1 MRIERP
7 PKRAETPHVPEQLL
21 LAEHA
26 LGILRE
32 LDTRPSAGRARP
44 LSSLFHKRR
53 EGWRPKANP
62 KREGGRMHRMLV
74 AGVAAIT
81 GSLVLAAPALSAPS
95 CPKPSALPEAFVSQI
110 DNPYLPLKPGTTL
123 TYRGKLDG
131 KSATDVVSVTNR
143 TKVILGVTTTVV
155 HDQVFIKGELVED
168 TEDWFAQDTEGNVW
182 YLGEDTKELENGQV
196 VSTEGSWE
204 AGVDNARA
212 GIFMPAEPK
221 VGQVFKQEDAKNVAE
236 DCSRIVDL
244 HASVR
249 TRFVSSNEALK
260 TEEFSLL
267 EPDVL
272 DNKFYVRDT
281 GLVREQ
287 TVEGG
292 SDFLELV
299 SVTGP
304 LTAASR

>member
-1 MRIERP
+1 VHRI
-7 PKRAETPHVPEQLL
+7 V
-21 LAEHA
+21 
-26 LGILRE
+26 
-32 LDTRPSAGRARP
+32 
-44 LSSLFHKRR
+44 
-53 EGWRPKANP
+53 
-62 KREGGRMHRMLV
+62 
-74 AGVAAIT
+74 VAAVAAAT
-81 GSLVLAAPALSAPS
+81 AALVLAAPAVSAPS
-95 CPKPSALPEAFVSQI
+95 CPKPPRLPGAFVGQI
-110 DNPYLPLKPGTTL
+110 DNPYLPLQPGTTL
-123 TYRGKLDG
+123 SYRGKLDG

-168 TEDWFAQDTEGNVW
+168 TEDWFAQDSEGNVW
-182 YLGEDTKELENGQV
+182 YFGEDTKELEDGQV

-221 VGQVFKQEDAKNVAE
+221 VGQIFKQEDARNVAE

-244 HASVR
+244 NASVK
-249 TRFVSSNEALK
+249 TPFVTSNDALK

-272 DNKFYVRDT
+272 DNKYYVRDI

-287 TVEGG
+287 TIQGG
-292 SDFLELV
+292 DDVLELV
-299 SVTGP
+299 SVTRP
-304 LTAASR
+304 